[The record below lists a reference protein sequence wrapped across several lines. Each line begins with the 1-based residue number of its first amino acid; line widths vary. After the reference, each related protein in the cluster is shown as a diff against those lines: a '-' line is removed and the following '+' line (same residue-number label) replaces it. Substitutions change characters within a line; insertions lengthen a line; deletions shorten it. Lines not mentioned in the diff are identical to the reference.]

1 MDPRRSLESLYR
13 AALAAVDPRG
23 AVHRYGDYLREV
35 CRRDAF
41 EKIYAVGFGKAAAPM
56 AHALYDELGDRIE
69 AGLVITKY
77 GHAGGDVPPPRIE
90 ILEAGHPIPDAAGIK
105 GTASMIGM
113 VQPATATLV
122 LCLISGGGSALLIQ
136 PRSGITLPDKQRI
149 TDLLLKAGASIGELN
164 AVRKHLSQVKG
175 GRLAER
181 FFPSRIISLILSD
194 VIGDR
199 LDTIASGPTAP
210 DGTTYRDALA
220 ILEKYALM
228 ASAPAPVLDMLRKG
242 ALGEMPETPKEGDS
256 VFAAVENIIIAGNRI
271 ALAAA
276 QDEAKNLGFKAP
288 IIASALEG
296 EASVAGRWLAQRA
309 IEIINETSPEKDR
322 PLCLI
327 SGGET
332 TVTVDGDGLGGRNLE
347 LALSFAMAIEGREGI
362 TLLSAGTDGTDGPTD
377 AAGAIVDGQTVARA
391 KGMGIDPAEYL
402 KRHDSYNFFRKVG
415 GLLIT
420 GPTGTNVMDIQ
431 LILITPGST

>member
-1 MDPRRSLESLYR
+1 MDPRLILESLYR
-13 AALAAVDPRG
+13 VALASVDPYG
-23 AVHRYGDYLREV
+23 AVRKYGDYLREV
-35 CRRDAF
+35 CRRVAC
-41 EKIYAVGFGKAAAPM
+41 EKIYLVGFGKAAAPM

-77 GHAGGDVPPPRIE
+77 GHAGGVVPPPRIE

-105 GTASMIGM
+105 GTASILGM
-113 VQPATATLV
+113 VQPASTTLV

-164 AVRKHLSQVKG
+164 AIRKHLSQVKG

-181 FFPSRIISLILSD
+181 FHPSRIISLILSD

-210 DGTTYRDALA
+210 DGTTYRGALA
-220 ILEKYALM
+220 ILEKYDLM
-228 ASAPAPVLDMLRKG
+228 ASAPAPVLTVFRKG
-242 ALGEMPETPKEGDS
+242 AAGGLPETPKAGDR
-256 VFAAVENIIIAGNRI
+256 VFDGVENIIIAGNKI
-271 ALAAA
+271 ALDTA
-276 QDEAKNLGFKAP
+276 QSEAQQLGFKAS
-288 IIASALEG
+288 ISASALEG

-309 IEIINETSPEKDR
+309 IETINETSPDKDG

-332 TVTVDGDGLGGRNLE
+332 TVTVDGDGLGGRNME
-347 LALSFAMAIEGREGI
+347 LALAFAMASEGREGI

-391 KGMGIDPAEYL
+391 KGMGIDPADYL